1 MNVAPP
7 LLAEYWTFEAARMR
21 LEAGGGAAT
30 HGDIEDMNELAS
42 AGSTRIRLWAQA
54 YLKADLEQ
62 ALLAAITEDEHEAPS
77 ETGRL
82 P

>member
-7 LLAEYWTFEAARMR
+7 LAEYWTFEAARMR

-42 AGSTRIRLWAQA
+42 AGSTRIRLWARV
-54 YLKADLEQ
+54 YLERVLRTS
-62 ALLAAITEDEHEAPS
+62 INIEDEHEAPS